1 MCKLLIPLL
10 DAIALL
16 TYINTESIPGIDFQ
30 PKVYTEWFHFG
41 AISLQAASFCTSW
54 IKGK

>member
-16 TYINTESIPGIDFQ
+16 TYINTESITGIDFQ

-41 AISLQAASFCTSW
+41 AISFQAASFCTSW